1 MSDGQDSHMNY
12 LDGLAQVRRQMDR
25 FVVGHNDVKEALML
39 GLIAREH
46 IYLEGPP
53 GTAKTMLAEITSEA
67 AELEFF
73 FYQLH
78 RDTRL
83 AELVGDTVIFR
94 EQESGGEVIRQMN
107 RKGGILTSQ
116 ICVLDDISRSPGE
129 ALNVLLRVLNERK
142 YGGDPIP
149 LLTAIATG
157 NPTKEDYYNEPLDPA
172 NLDRF
177 TLQMKTLGLV
187 GRNHW
192 EDAAQVIDLYA
203 SVSSVPKVNE
213 KVDRAALD
221 GANDALPKV
230 DLTPAVKQLVLA
242 FLNVLINDYGCDDK
256 NSMLTDRTFLVKAI
270 KILKAKAVLEGRDH
284 CVPEDMFVMKYL
296 TTFRIPEELHARIE
310 DIIAELLRKKK
321 IVPDESEEIEQMS
334 QAQSEEQSEGEPR
347 ADYSAQ
353 EAAVDHR
360 KQQMELGEMIQQTL
374 SPNADDGGDNTEMN
388 LDQESIAN
396 IEVLMRVLKG
406 RIERNVAEKVPH
418 LGGQPRK
425 WRRMHTFHDIL
436 DTDPVESA
444 IWYDHITPQL
454 PRVLLRERFDR
465 GGDLAI
471 LRDISSSMAGIY
483 SKWASS
489 VILRL
494 IELARK
500 KRMRVGYIEFN
511 HLSTKYQVDGKFFV
525 RDYDKMAHRALALH
539 CSGCTNYQNSLEDA
553 LTEFKRLGRGN
564 QHILFLTDGVPTQG
578 DWEVKHERA
587 LAQELGVAIHTIFI
601 GKNKCPRILEI
612 ISEES
617 DGAQFQAS
625 TDRQGVIRI
634 EERNKPEY
642 NVPSA
647 AGV

>member
-1 MSDGQDSHMNY
+1 
-12 LDGLAQVRRQMDR
+12 
-25 FVVGHNDVKEALML
+25 
-39 GLIAREH
+39 
-46 IYLEGPP
+46 
-53 GTAKTMLAEITSEA
+53 
-67 AELEFF
+67 
-73 FYQLH
+73 
-78 RDTRL
+78 
-83 AELVGDTVIFR
+83 VGDTVIFR
-94 EQESGGEVIRQMN
+94 EQESGGEIIRQMN

-187 GRNHW
+187 GQNHW
-192 EDAAQVIDLYA
+192 ADAAQVIDLYA
-203 SVSSVPKVNE
+203 NVSRAPEIDE

-221 GANDALPKV
+221 AANEALPKV
-230 DLTPAVKQLVLA
+230 DLTPAVKQLVLE

-256 NSMLTDRTFLVKAI
+256 NSLLTDRTFLVKAI
-270 KILKAKAVLEGRDH
+270 KILKAKAVIEGRDH

-296 TTFRIPEELHARIE
+296 TTFRIPEELHDRIE

-347 ADYSAQ
+347 TDYSAQ
-353 EAAVDHR
+353 EASVDHR

-374 SPNADDGGDNTEMN
+374 SPNAEDGGDNSEMN

-425 WRRMHTFHDIL
+425 WRRMHTFHDML

-511 HLSTKYQVDGKFFV
+511 HLSTKYQVEGKFFV

-553 LTEFKRLGRGN
+553 LMEFKRLGRGN

-578 DWEVKHERA
+578 DWEVKHERV
-587 LAQELGVAIHTIFI
+587 LAQELGVSIHTIFI

-617 DGAQFQAS
+617 DGAQFQAA
-625 TDRQGVIRI
+625 TDRHGVIRI

-642 NVPSA
+642 NVSTT

>member
-1 MSDGQDSHMNY
+1 MSMLEGLGQIRS
-12 LDGLAQVRRQMDR
+12 QMDNY
-25 FVVGHNDVKEALML
+25 VVGHDDVKEALLL

-94 EQESGGEVIRQMN
+94 EQEEGGEVIRQMN
-107 RKGGILTSQ
+107 RKGGILTSE

-129 ALNVLLRVLNERK
+129 ALNILLRVLNERK
-142 YGGDPIP
+142 FGGDRIP

-157 NPTKEDYYNEPLDPA
+157 NPTKDDYYNEPLDPA

-177 TLQMKTLGLV
+177 TLQMKTLGLLQ
-187 GRNHW
+187 RNNW
-192 EDAAQVIDLYA
+192 ESAAKVIDLYA
-203 SVSSVPKVNE
+203 SVNAGREIVD
-213 KVDRAALD
+213 KVDRSALD
-221 GANDALPKV
+221 EANTAMPKV
-230 DLTPAVKQLVLA
+230 DLTAAVKQLLLE
-242 FLNVLINDYGCDDK
+242 FLNVLQNDYGCDET
-256 NSMLTDRTFLVKAI
+256 NSLLTDRTFLVKAV

-284 CVPEDMFVMKYL
+284 CVPEDLFVLRYL
-296 TTFRIPEELHARIE
+296 TTFRVPEEVHNRIE
-310 DIIAELLRKKK
+310 DIIRDLLQKKK
-321 IVPDESEEIEQMS
+321 LAQEESEEIEQMS

-347 ADYSAQ
+347 TDYSAQ
-353 EAAVDHR
+353 EASVDHR
-360 KQQMELGEMIQQTL
+360 KQQLELGEMIQQTL
-374 SPNADDGGDNTEMN
+374 SPNAEDGGDNTEMN
-388 LDQESIAN
+388 LDNESIEN
-396 IEVLMRVLKG
+396 IEVLMKVLKG

-418 LGGQPRK
+418 YGGQPRK
-425 WRRMHTFHDIL
+425 WRRMHTFNDLL

-454 PRVLLRERFDR
+454 PRILLRERFDR

-511 HLSTKYQVDGKFFV
+511 HLSTKYQVDSKFFV
-525 RDYDKMAHRALALH
+525 RDYEKMQRRALALH

-553 LTEFKRLGRGN
+553 LMEFQRMGRGN

-578 DWEVKHERA
+578 DWEVKAERA

-625 TDRQGVIRI
+625 TDRHGVIRI

-642 NVPSA
+642 PVPAA
-647 AGV
+647 AGDRNWV

>member
-1 MSDGQDSHMNY
+1 MSM
-12 LDGLAQVRRQMDR
+12 LEGLAKIRSQMDNY
-25 FVVGHNDVKEALML
+25 VVGHDDVKEALLL

-94 EQESGGEVIRQMN
+94 EQEEGGEVIRQMN
-107 RKGGILTSQ
+107 RKGGILTSE

-129 ALNVLLRVLNERK
+129 ALNILLRVLNERK
-142 YGGDPIP
+142 FGGDRIP

-157 NPTKEDYYNEPLDPA
+157 NPTKDDYYNEPLDPA

-177 TLQMKTLGLV
+177 TLQMKTLGLLQ
-187 GRNHW
+187 RNNW
-192 EDAAQVIDLYA
+192 ESAAKVIDLYA
-203 SVSSVPKVNE
+203 SVNAGREIVD
-213 KVDRAALD
+213 KVDRSALD
-221 GANDALPKV
+221 EANTAMPKV
-230 DLTPAVKQLVLA
+230 DLTVAVKQLLLE
-242 FLNVLINDYGCDDK
+242 FLNVLQNDYGCDET
-256 NSMLTDRTFLVKAI
+256 NSLLTDRTFLVKAV

-284 CVPEDMFVMKYL
+284 CVPEDLFVLKYL
-296 TTFRIPEELHARIE
+296 TTFRVPEEVHNRIE
-310 DIIAELLRKKK
+310 DIIRDLLQKKK
-321 IVPDESEEIEQMS
+321 LAEESEEIEQMS

-347 ADYSAQ
+347 TDYSAQ
-353 EAAVDHR
+353 EATVDHR
-360 KQQMELGEMIQQTL
+360 KQQLELGEMIQQTL
-374 SPNADDGGDNTEMN
+374 SPNAEDGGDNTEMN
-388 LDQESIAN
+388 LDNESIEN
-396 IEVLMRVLKG
+396 IEVLMKVLKG

-418 LGGQPRK
+418 YGGQPRK
-425 WRRMHTFHDIL
+425 WRRMHTFNDLL

-454 PRVLLRERFDR
+454 PRILLRERFDR

-511 HLSTKYQVDGKFFV
+511 HLSTKYQVDSKFFV
-525 RDYDKMAHRALALH
+525 RDYDKMQRRALALH

-553 LTEFKRLGRGN
+553 LMEFQRMGRGN

-578 DWEVKHERA
+578 DWEVKAERA

-625 TDRQGVIRI
+625 TDRHGVIRI

-642 NVPSA
+642 PVPAA
-647 AGV
+647 AGDRNWV

>member
-1 MSDGQDSHMNY
+1 MNY

-203 SVSSVPKVNE
+203 SVSSVPKVDE

-221 GANDALPKV
+221 AANAALPKV
-230 DLTPAVKQLVLA
+230 DLTPAVKQLVLE

-296 TTFRIPEELHARIE
+296 TTFRIPEELHERIE

-374 SPNADDGGDNTEMN
+374 SPNADDGGDNSEMN

-511 HLSTKYQVDGKFFV
+511 HLSTKYQVEGKFFV

-617 DGAQFQAS
+617 EGAQFQAS

>member
-1 MSDGQDSHMNY
+1 MLEGLGQIRS
-12 LDGLAQVRRQMDR
+12 QMDNY
-25 FVVGHNDVKEALML
+25 VVGHDDVKEALLL

-94 EQESGGEVIRQMN
+94 EQEEGGEVIRQMN
-107 RKGGILTSQ
+107 RKGGILTSE

-129 ALNVLLRVLNERK
+129 ALNILLRVLNERK
-142 YGGDPIP
+142 FGGDRIP

-157 NPTKEDYYNEPLDPA
+157 NPTKDDYYNEPLDPA

-177 TLQMKTLGLV
+177 TLQMKTLGLLQ
-187 GRNHW
+187 RNNW
-192 EDAAQVIDLYA
+192 ESAAKVIDLYA
-203 SVSSVPKVNE
+203 SVNAGREIVD
-213 KVDRAALD
+213 KVDRSALD
-221 GANDALPKV
+221 EANTAMPKV
-230 DLTPAVKQLVLA
+230 DLTAAVKQLLLE
-242 FLNVLINDYGCDDK
+242 FLNVLQNDYGCDET
-256 NSMLTDRTFLVKAI
+256 NSLLTDRTFLVKAV

-284 CVPEDMFVMKYL
+284 CVPEDLFVLKYL
-296 TTFRIPEELHARIE
+296 TTFRVPEEVHNRIE
-310 DIIAELLRKKK
+310 DIIRDLLQKKK
-321 IVPDESEEIEQMS
+321 LAQESEEIEQMS

-347 ADYSAQ
+347 TDYSAQ
-353 EAAVDHR
+353 EASVDHR
-360 KQQMELGEMIQQTL
+360 KQQLELGEMIQQTL
-374 SPNADDGGDNTEMN
+374 SPNAEDGGDNTEMN
-388 LDQESIAN
+388 LDNESIEN
-396 IEVLMRVLKG
+396 IEVLMKVLKG

-418 LGGQPRK
+418 YGGQPRK
-425 WRRMHTFHDIL
+425 WRRMHTFNDLL

-454 PRVLLRERFDR
+454 PRILLRERFDR

-511 HLSTKYQVDGKFFV
+511 HLSTKYQVDSKFFV
-525 RDYDKMAHRALALH
+525 RDYEKMQRRALALH

-553 LTEFKRLGRGN
+553 LMEFQRMGRGN

-578 DWEVKHERA
+578 DWEVKAERA

-625 TDRQGVIRI
+625 TDRHGVIRI

-642 NVPSA
+642 PVPAA
-647 AGV
+647 AGDRNWG

>member
-1 MSDGQDSHMNY
+1 MSM
-12 LDGLAQVRRQMDR
+12 LEGLAQIRSQMDNY
-25 FVVGHNDVKEALML
+25 VVGHDDVKEALLL

-94 EQESGGEVIRQMN
+94 EQEEGGEVIRQMN
-107 RKGGILTSQ
+107 RKGGILTSE

-129 ALNVLLRVLNERK
+129 ALNILLRVLNERK
-142 YGGDPIP
+142 FGGDRIP

-157 NPTKEDYYNEPLDPA
+157 NPTKDDYYNEPLDPA

-177 TLQMKTLGLV
+177 TLQMKTLGLLQ
-187 GRNHW
+187 RNNW
-192 EDAAQVIDLYA
+192 ESAAKVIDLYA
-203 SVSSVPKVNE
+203 SVNAGREIVD
-213 KVDRAALD
+213 KVDRSALD
-221 GANDALPKV
+221 EANTAMPKV
-230 DLTPAVKQLVLA
+230 DLTAAVKQLLLE
-242 FLNVLINDYGCDDK
+242 FLNVLQNDYGCDES
-256 NSMLTDRTFLVKAI
+256 NSLLTDRTFLVKAV

-284 CVPEDMFVMKYL
+284 CVPEDLFVLKYL
-296 TTFRIPEELHARIE
+296 TTFRVPEEVHNRIE
-310 DIIAELLRKKK
+310 DIIRDLLQKKK
-321 IVPDESEEIEQMS
+321 LAQEESEEIEQMS

-347 ADYSAQ
+347 TDYSAQ
-353 EAAVDHR
+353 EASVDHR
-360 KQQMELGEMIQQTL
+360 KQQLELGEMIQQTL
-374 SPNADDGGDNTEMN
+374 SPNAEDGGDNTEMN
-388 LDQESIAN
+388 LDNESIEN
-396 IEVLMRVLKG
+396 IEVLMKVLKG
-406 RIERNVAEKVPH
+406 HIERNVAEKVPH
-418 LGGQPRK
+418 YGGQPRK
-425 WRRMHTFHDIL
+425 WRRMHTFNDLL

-454 PRVLLRERFDR
+454 PRILLRERFDR

-511 HLSTKYQVDGKFFV
+511 HLSTKYQVDSKFFV
-525 RDYDKMAHRALALH
+525 RDYEKMQQRALALH

-553 LTEFKRLGRGN
+553 LTEFQRMGRGN

-578 DWEVKHERA
+578 DWEVKAERS
-587 LAQELGVAIHTIFI
+587 LARELGVAIHTIFI

-625 TDRQGVIRI
+625 TDRHGVIRI

-642 NVPSA
+642 PVPAA
-647 AGV
+647 AGDRNWV

>member
-1 MSDGQDSHMNY
+1 MSILQ
-12 LDGLAQVRRQMDR
+12 GLAQIRKQMDT
-25 FVVGHNDVKEALML
+25 FVVGHEDVKEALLL

-67 AELEFF
+67 AELHFF

-94 EQESGGEVIRQMN
+94 EQDKSGGEIIRQMN
-107 RKGGILTSQ
+107 RKGGILTSE

-142 YGGDPIP
+142 FGGESIP

-157 NPTKEDYYNEPLDPA
+157 NPTNDDYYNEPLDPA

-177 TLQMKTLGLV
+177 TLQMRTLGLLQH
-187 GRNHW
+187 NSW
-192 EDAAQVIDLYA
+192 NEAAQVIDLYA
-203 SVSSVPKVNE
+203 STSGFPEVAE
-213 KVDRAALD
+213 KVDRAVLD
-221 GANDALPKV
+221 ESNAAVPKV
-230 DLTPAVKQLVLA
+230 DLTTPVKQLLLEL
-242 FLNVLINDYGCDDK
+242 LNVLQNDYGCDES
-256 NSMLTDRTFLVKAI
+256 NSLLTDRTFLVKAV
-270 KILKAKAVLEGRDH
+270 KILKAKAVLEGREH
-284 CVPEDMFVMKYL
+284 CVPEDLFVIKYL
-296 TTFRIPEELHARIE
+296 TTFRIPEDVHNRIE
-310 DIIAELLRKKK
+310 DIINELLRKKK
-321 IVPDESEEIEQMS
+321 VVPEDAEEIEQMS
-334 QAQSEEQSEGEPR
+334 QAQSDEQSEGEPR
-347 ADYSAQ
+347 TDYTAQ

-360 KQQMELGEMIQQTL
+360 KQQLELGDMVQQTL
-374 SPNADDGGDNTEMN
+374 SPNAEDGGDNTELN
-388 LDQESIAN
+388 LDQESIEN
-396 IEVLMRVLKG
+396 IEVLMKVLRG

-425 WRRMHTFHDIL
+425 WRRMTSFNDLL

-444 IWYDHITPQL
+444 IWYDNITPQL
-454 PRVLLRERFDR
+454 PRILLRERFDR

-494 IELARK
+494 VELARK

-511 HLSTKYQVDGKFFV
+511 HLSTKYQVDGRFFV
-525 RDYDKMAHRALALH
+525 RDYDKMAQRALALH

-553 LTEFKRLGRGN
+553 LLEFKRLGRGN

-578 DWEVKHERA
+578 DWEVKTERA

-617 DGAQFQAS
+617 NGAQFQAS
-625 TDRQGVIRI
+625 TDRHGVIRI
-634 EERNKPEY
+634 EERNRPQY
-642 NVPSA
+642 PLPA
-647 AGV
+647 AV

>member
-1 MSDGQDSHMNY
+1 MSM
-12 LDGLAQVRRQMDR
+12 LKGLAKIRNQMDNY
-25 FVVGHNDVKEALML
+25 VVGHDDVKEALLL

-94 EQESGGEVIRQMN
+94 EQEEGGEVIRQMN
-107 RKGGILTSQ
+107 RKGGILTSE

-129 ALNVLLRVLNERK
+129 ALNILLRVLNERK
-142 YGGDPIP
+142 FGGDRIP

-157 NPTKEDYYNEPLDPA
+157 NPTKDDYYNEPLDPA

-177 TLQMKTLGLV
+177 TLQMKTLGLLQ
-187 GRNHW
+187 RNNW
-192 EDAAQVIDLYA
+192 ESAAKVIDLYA
-203 SVSSVPKVNE
+203 SVNAGRE
-213 KVDRAALD
+213 IADKVDRSALD
-221 GANDALPKV
+221 AANTAMPKV
-230 DLTPAVKQLVLA
+230 DLTAAVKQLLLE
-242 FLNVLINDYGCDDK
+242 FLNVLQNDYGCDET
-256 NSMLTDRTFLVKAI
+256 NSLLTDRTFLVKAV

-284 CVPEDMFVMKYL
+284 CVPEDLFVLKYL
-296 TTFRIPEELHARIE
+296 TTFRVPEEVHNRIE
-310 DIIAELLRKKK
+310 DIIRDLLQKKK
-321 IVPDESEEIEQMS
+321 LAQEESEEIEQMS

-347 ADYSAQ
+347 TDYSAQ
-353 EAAVDHR
+353 EASVDHR
-360 KQQMELGEMIQQTL
+360 KQQLELGEMIQQTL
-374 SPNADDGGDNTEMN
+374 SPNAEDGGDNTEMN
-388 LDQESIAN
+388 LDNESIEN
-396 IEVLMRVLKG
+396 IEVLMKVLKG

-418 LGGQPRK
+418 YGGQPRK
-425 WRRMHTFHDIL
+425 WRRMHTFNDLL

-454 PRVLLRERFDR
+454 PRILLRERFDR

-511 HLSTKYQVDGKFFV
+511 HLSTKYQVDSKFFV
-525 RDYDKMAHRALALH
+525 RDYEKMQRRALALH

-553 LTEFKRLGRGN
+553 LMEFQRMGRGN

-578 DWEVKHERA
+578 DWEVKAERA

-625 TDRQGVIRI
+625 TDRHGVIRI

-642 NVPSA
+642 PVPTA
-647 AGV
+647 AGDRNWV

>member
-1 MSDGQDSHMNY
+1 MSTLG
-12 LDGLAQVRRQMDR
+12 GLAQIRGQMDR
-25 FVVGHNDVKEALML
+25 FVIGHDDVKEAIML

-53 GTAKTMLAEITSEA
+53 GTAKTMLAEITSKA

-83 AELVGDTVIFR
+83 AELVGETVIFR
-94 EQESGGEVIRQMN
+94 EQDDSGGEIIRQMN
-107 RKGGILTSQ
+107 RKGGILTSE

-142 YGGDPIP
+142 YGGESIP
-149 LLTAIATG
+149 LLTSIATG

-177 TLQMKTLGLV
+177 TIQMRTLGLLQ
-187 GRNHW
+187 RNNW
-192 EDAAQVIDLYA
+192 DAAARVVDLYA
-203 SVSSVPKVNE
+203 DATTGPEVEQQVN
-213 KVDRAALD
+213 RAALD
-221 GANDALPKV
+221 DAYTTLPTV
-230 DLTPAVKQLVLA
+230 DLTPPVKQLLLE
-242 FLNVLINDYGCDDK
+242 FLNVLLNDYGLDDS
-256 NSMLTDRTFLVKAI
+256 NSLLTDRTFLVKAV
-270 KILKAKAVLEGRDH
+270 KILKAKAIIEGRNH
-284 CVPEDMFVMKYL
+284 CVPEDLFVLKYL
-296 TTFRIPEELHARIE
+296 TTFRIPEELHNRIE
-310 DIIAELLRKKK
+310 EIISELLRKKK
-321 IVPDESEEIEQMS
+321 VVPEEAEEIEQMS
-334 QAQSEEQSEGEPR
+334 QAQSEEQSEGQPR
-347 ADYSAQ
+347 TDYTAQ

-360 KQQMELGEMIQQTL
+360 KQQLELGDMVQQSL
-374 SPNADDGGDNTEMN
+374 NPNAEDEGGNSEMN
-388 LDQESIAN
+388 LDHESIEN
-396 IEVLMRVLKG
+396 IEVLMKVLKG
-406 RIERNVAEKVPH
+406 HIDRSMAEKVPH

-425 WRRMHTFHDIL
+425 WRRMTSFSDLL

-444 IWYDHITPQL
+444 LWYDHITPQL
-454 PRVLLRERFDR
+454 PRVLLRERYDQ
-465 GGDLAI
+465 GGHLAI

-489 VILRL
+489 VIYRL
-494 IELARK
+494 VEMAKK

-511 HLSTKYQVDGKFFV
+511 HLSTKYQVEGKFFV
-525 RDYDKMAHRALALH
+525 RDYDKMAQRALALH

-553 LTEFKRLGRGN
+553 LTEFQRLGRGN

-578 DWEVKHERA
+578 DWEVKTERA

-612 ISEES
+612 ISQET

-625 TDRQGVIRI
+625 TDRHGVIHI
-634 EERNKPEY
+634 EERNKPAY
-642 NVPSA
+642 PVPIA
-647 AGV
+647 AGDRSWG

>member
-1 MSDGQDSHMNY
+1 MNY

-94 EQESGGEVIRQMN
+94 EQEEGGEIIRQMN

-203 SVSSVPKVNE
+203 STSSNVREVDE

-221 GANDALPKV
+221 AANTAMPKV
-230 DLTPAVKQLVLA
+230 DLTPAVKQLVLE

-256 NSMLTDRTFLVKAI
+256 NSMLTDRTFLVKAV
-270 KILKAKAVLEGRDH
+270 KILKSKAVLEGRDH

-296 TTFRIPEELHARIE
+296 TTFRIPEELHDRIE

-347 ADYSAQ
+347 TDYSAQ

-374 SPNADDGGDNTEMN
+374 SPNAEDGGDNSEMN
-388 LDQESIAN
+388 LDQE
-396 IEVLMRVLKG
+396 
-406 RIERNVAEKVPH
+406 
-418 LGGQPRK
+418 
-425 WRRMHTFHDIL
+425 
-436 DTDPVESA
+436 
-444 IWYDHITPQL
+444 
-454 PRVLLRERFDR
+454 
-465 GGDLAI
+465 
-471 LRDISSSMAGIY
+471 
-483 SKWASS
+483 
-489 VILRL
+489 
-494 IELARK
+494 
-500 KRMRVGYIEFN
+500 
-511 HLSTKYQVDGKFFV
+511 
-525 RDYDKMAHRALALH
+525 
-539 CSGCTNYQNSLEDA
+539 
-553 LTEFKRLGRGN
+553 
-564 QHILFLTDGVPTQG
+564 
-578 DWEVKHERA
+578 
-587 LAQELGVAIHTIFI
+587 
-601 GKNKCPRILEI
+601 
-612 ISEES
+612 
-617 DGAQFQAS
+617 
-625 TDRQGVIRI
+625 
-634 EERNKPEY
+634 
-642 NVPSA
+642 
-647 AGV
+647 

>member
-1 MSDGQDSHMNY
+1 MDNY
-12 LDGLAQVRRQMDR
+12 
-25 FVVGHNDVKEALML
+25 VVGHDDVKEALLL

-94 EQESGGEVIRQMN
+94 EQEEGGEVIRQMN
-107 RKGGILTSQ
+107 RKGGILTSE

-129 ALNVLLRVLNERK
+129 ALNILLRVLNERK
-142 YGGDPIP
+142 FGGDRIP

-157 NPTKEDYYNEPLDPA
+157 NPTKDDYYNEPLDPA

-177 TLQMKTLGLV
+177 TLQMKTLGLLQ
-187 GRNHW
+187 RNNW
-192 EDAAQVIDLYA
+192 ESAAKVIDLYA
-203 SVSSVPKVNE
+203 SVNAGREIVD
-213 KVDRAALD
+213 KVDRSALD
-221 GANDALPKV
+221 EANTAMPKV
-230 DLTPAVKQLVLA
+230 DLTAAVKQLLLE
-242 FLNVLINDYGCDDK
+242 FLNVLQNDYGCDET
-256 NSMLTDRTFLVKAI
+256 NSLLTDRTFLVKAV

-284 CVPEDMFVMKYL
+284 CVPEDLFVLKYL
-296 TTFRIPEELHARIE
+296 TTFRVPEEVHNRIE
-310 DIIAELLRKKK
+310 DIIRDLLQKKK
-321 IVPDESEEIEQMS
+321 LAQEESEEIEQMS

-347 ADYSAQ
+347 TDYSAQ
-353 EAAVDHR
+353 EASVDHR
-360 KQQMELGEMIQQTL
+360 KQQLELGEMIQQTL
-374 SPNADDGGDNTEMN
+374 SPNAEDGGDNTEMN
-388 LDQESIAN
+388 LDNESIEN
-396 IEVLMRVLKG
+396 IEVLMKVLKG
-406 RIERNVAEKVPH
+406 HIERNVAEKVPH
-418 LGGQPRK
+418 YGGQPRK
-425 WRRMHTFHDIL
+425 WRRMHTFNDLL

-454 PRVLLRERFDR
+454 PRILLRERFDR

-511 HLSTKYQVDGKFFV
+511 HLSTKYQVDSKFFV
-525 RDYDKMAHRALALH
+525 RDYEKMQQRALALH

-553 LTEFKRLGRGN
+553 LTEFQRMGRGN

-578 DWEVKHERA
+578 DWEVKAERS
-587 LAQELGVAIHTIFI
+587 LARELGVAIHTIFI

-625 TDRQGVIRI
+625 TDRHGVIRI

-642 NVPSA
+642 PVPAA
-647 AGV
+647 AGDRNWV